1 MHLKYKKII
10 QVKEPKINFGSCFCK
25 EVKFLET
32 EELRLKLAGLTRRS
46 FILDVLKEAQSF
58 EIQVERIDAYI
69 GMIYLYIK
77 SQKTVSTNVL
87 SERQE
92 ICSAN
97 AINNICSGNLVQ
109 ALHEIIDVLDNY
121 GSTEP
126 LSYNEYVLINN
137 LILLYN
143 NIRKV

>member
-1 MHLKYKKII
+1 
-10 QVKEPKINFGSCFCK
+10 
-25 EVKFLET
+25 
-32 EELRLKLAGLTRRS
+32 
-46 FILDVLKEAQSF
+46 
-58 EIQVERIDAYI
+58 
-69 GMIYLYIK
+69 MIYLYMK
-77 SQKTVSTNVL
+77 SQKAVSTNVL

-92 ICSAN
+92 ICSAK
-97 AINNICSGNLVQ
+97 AINSICSGNLVQ